1 MREDPS
7 DDSLDDMIRLF
18 KQIEKELNK
27 FFEEAGIKAVE
38 EVSSVNGSSEDL
50 SLKSGGKDPLVD
62 VLGEGDKISVLID
75 VCGFK
80 AEDIRLELID
90 DHKLRILT
98 PLWSREVDLKAY
110 VDPSKVEVRL
120 NNTVLLVTLVRKR
133 GGRGIVSFLQ
143 RKKPIIW

>member
-1 MREDPS
+1 MRDDPS

-38 EVSSVNGSSEDL
+38 ELSSIEGPENLSSE
-50 SLKSGGKDPLVD
+50 SEGEGPLID
-62 VLGEGDKISVLID
+62 VLREGDKISVLMD
-75 VCGFK
+75 VCGLK

-98 PLWSREVDLKAY
+98 PLWSREVDLKTY
-110 VDPSKVEVRL
+110 VDSSKIEVHL
-120 NNTVLLVTLVRKR
+120 NNAVLSVTFKRKKGSR
-133 GGRGIVSFLQ
+133 GFVSFLQ
-143 RKKPIIW
+143 RRKPIIW